1 MARSVQECDGLAVHC
16 HLIRADMLR
25 DAAGLARGNAR
36 FADGVQ
42 DGGLAV
48 VDVAHDHDDRR
59 ALFQILVLI
68 LIHFEQ
74 ALDVY
79 KRQLMVTLHS
89 TAVSP

>member
-1 MARSVQECDGLAVHC
+1 
-16 HLIRADMLR
+16 MLR

-36 FADGVQ
+36 VCGWRP

-68 LIHFEQ
+68 LIHLEQ
-74 ALDVY
+74 AFLDGNMHLVLY
-79 KRQLMVTLHS
+79 LR
-89 TAVSP
+89 A